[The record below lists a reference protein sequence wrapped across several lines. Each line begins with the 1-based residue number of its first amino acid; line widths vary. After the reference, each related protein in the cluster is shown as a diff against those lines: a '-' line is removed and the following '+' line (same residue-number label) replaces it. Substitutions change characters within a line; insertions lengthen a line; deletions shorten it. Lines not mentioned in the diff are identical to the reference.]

1 MDELGSA
8 ASHAKSVREGRAPFE
23 EESKVRLVA
32 ATSRFERW
40 RPGEEW
46 MAQSRSGARGVSRR
60 LVTMG
65 AATAVAAAML
75 GGAGAL
81 AQGSGL
87 GTADKPVEIRVSANE
102 AFSNQLQT
110 VVVPEFNKRFPHI
123 KVKVDGIPYVEYLA
137 KAMLDIT
144 SPSPVYD
151 VVIADEPWV
160 PQLAQTSGFLDLR
173 GKEVAAMT
181 AADYDWD
188 DFYKGALASG
198 AWKEG
203 QYGVPLRS
211 NLLLLFYNRSLYR
224 KAGVPEPTPEM
235 TWPQFLERLPKLVQ
249 DTDGDGKADAWG
261 IDTYFMREPLTP
273 TIWQSILNSN
283 GGRLFDDSL
292 KPAFNNEAGVKALE
306 THKELLKYAP
316 AGALGHGFSESL
328 QAFRQGQVANLFN
341 WGSVF
346 KATAVDKAT
355 TKLTFSE
362 VGIQVLPVGSNSA
375 GTHRGIWN
383 GLVSA
388 KSEKK
393 QAGWAFLQWLSSKE
407 GEIWY
412 ANELGIFPARRS
424 TLASTPKEEW
434 LVPVFAALRQGFDA
448 VDKGQMWRLR
458 HPRSDAAQQVL
469 ADETA
474 RALAG
479 QVSTEEALKTA
490 SDKVARIIK

>member
-1 MDELGSA
+1 MGRSRNA
-8 ASHAKSVREGRAPFE
+8 AG
-23 EESKVRLVA
+23 
-32 ATSRFERW
+32 
-40 RPGEEW
+40 
-46 MAQSRSGARGVSRR
+46 GVSRR
-60 LVTMG
+60 LVTTA
-65 AATAVAAAML
+65 AATAVAAMVL

-102 AFSNQLQT
+102 AFSNQVQT
-110 VVVPEFNKRFPHI
+110 VIVPEFNKRFPHI
-123 KVKVDGIPYVEYLA
+123 KVQVDGIPYVEFLA

-144 SPSPVYD
+144 SPTPVYD

-160 PQLAQTSGFLDLR
+160 PQLGETGGFLDLR
-173 GKEVAAMT
+173 SKEAAAWT
-181 AADYDWD
+181 AAGYDWD

-198 AWKEG
+198 EWKG
-203 QYGVPLRS
+203 KQYGVPLRS
-211 NLLLLFYNRSLYR
+211 NLLLLFYNRSLYK

-249 DTDGDGKADAWG
+249 DTDGDGKVDAWG

-273 TIWQSILNSN
+273 TIWQAILNAN
-283 GGRLFDDSL
+283 GGRLFDDRL
-292 KPAFNNEAGVKALE
+292 KPAFNNAAGIAAIE

-346 KATAVDKAT
+346 KGTAVDKAT
-355 TKLTFSE
+355 TKLQLAD
-362 VGIQVLPVGSNSA
+362 VGLQVLPAGSSSA

-383 GLVSA
+383 GMVSA
-388 KSEKK
+388 KSEKQ

-412 ANELGIFPARRS
+412 ANELGIFPARKS
-424 TLASTPKEEW
+424 TLASTPKVEW
-434 LVPVFAALRQGFDA
+434 MGPVFAALRQGFEA
-448 VDKGQMWRLR
+448 VDKGQMWRVR

-479 QVSTEEALKTA
+479 QVTPAEALKTA
-490 SDKVARIIK
+490 SDKIARVIK